1 MVASKEAINKQFYSP
16 FLDFCDKE
24 RGEIIA
30 CTPQHHKVVL
40 LQTFV
45 RNEWDD
51 HLLFDQ
57 RSDHATNLSARRR
70 MKKIC
75 KWDHKTQL
83 NRRWLGSGLIK
94 KKYYFLA
101 WHNWRQMAIYCLP
114 SLLHEFTLFWPRP
127 WDDTYQIHSLLK
139 KKIISMQ

>member
-1 MVASKEAINKQFYSP
+1 MVPSKEAINKQFYSP

-70 MKKIC
+70 KKIC

-94 KKYYFLA
+94 KNIIFSHGIIEGKWQFTAYLVCFMNLLYFD
-101 WHNWRQMAIYCLP
+101 P
-114 SLLHEFTLFWPRP
+114 DHEM
-127 WDDTYQIHSLLK
+127 IHIRFILS
-139 KKIISMQ
+139 